1 MAKVKVT
8 RRISLLTTLQIH
20 VPCYIP
26 SSLVYNVLRMNL
38 VSAGGIVYRE
48 DAGSILVV
56 VCGRNCPTSFNLPK
70 GTPEPN
76 ETKEQTALREVEEE
90 TGLKVKLGKYI
101 GSVSY
106 WVNNHPDYPDQ
117 QLCKT
122 VYYYLMEPIGGDFS
136 RHDGEFDTV
145 DWVDVREISN
155 TLSFE
160 NEVKIVQKGISLVK
174 GRK

>member
-1 MAKVKVT
+1 M
-8 RRISLLTTLQIH
+8 ISLFITLQIH
-20 VPCYIP
+20 VRCYNSTP
-26 SSLVYNVLRMNL
+26 FLYNVFRMNL

-48 DAGSILVV
+48 DAGSIFVV

-101 GSVSY
+101 DSVSY

-117 QLCKT
+117 QLYKT
-122 VYYYLMEPIGGDFS
+122 V
-136 RHDGEFDTV
+136 
-145 DWVDVREISN
+145 
-155 TLSFE
+155 
-160 NEVKIVQKGISLVK
+160 
-174 GRK
+174 